1 MRYFFI
7 IYALLAVLVVSIGG
21 FRGDKFKSPPLR
33 IFPDMDE
40 QDRID
45 PQQASDFFSDGL
57 GARQP
62 VAATVPQGLKPADL
76 ADTSTKALA
85 SYNSYY
91 HTGMYNEEV
100 LGTGLPV
107 KELGLTEETL
117 PAFIKRGSVAFN
129 ANCSGCHGISGNG
142 KGVVASYG
150 VPGVFDLVSS
160 TLPDGG
166 IYDVIVNG
174 RGNMAAFGY
183 QVDLNDRWAIVAYL
197 RALQYSRKAPLDQ
210 VKQAYEAGSA
220 K

>member
-21 FRGDKFKSPPLR
+21 FRGAKFNNAPIR

-45 PQQASDFFSDGL
+45 PQEASDFFSDGQ
-57 GARQP
+57 GARLP
-62 VAATVPQGLKPADL
+62 VAGTNPQGFKPATL
-76 ADTSTKALA
+76 ADKTTKTFAND
-85 SYNSYY
+85 NSYY
-91 HTGMYNEEV
+91 HTGAYDEQV
-100 LGTGLPV
+100 LGNGLPV

-117 PAFIKRGSVAFN
+117 PAFIKRGSVVFN
-129 ANCSGCHGISGNG
+129 ANCAACHGISGNG

-150 VPGVFDLVSS
+150 VPGVFNLVDS

-183 QVDLNDRWAIVAYL
+183 QIDLNDRWAIVAYL

-210 VKQAYEAGSA
+210 VKEAYEAGSA

>member
-21 FRGDKFKSPPLR
+21 FRGEKFKQTPIR

-45 PQQASDFFSDGL
+45 PQEGSDFFHDGL

-62 VAATVPQGLKPADL
+62 VQSTLPQGLEPADL
-76 ADTSTKALA
+76 ADENTKTFTND
-85 SYNSYY
+85 NSYY
-91 HTGMYNEEV
+91 HTGMFDENV
-100 LGTGLPV
+100 FGNGLPV
-107 KELGLTEETL
+107 EELGLNEENL
-117 PAFIKRGSVAFN
+117 PAFIKRGKVAFN
-129 ANCSGCHGISGNG
+129 SNCAICHGVSGNG

-150 VPGVFDLVSS
+150 VPGVFNLIDS

-166 IYDVIVNG
+166 MYDVIVNG

-183 QVDLNDRWAIVAYL
+183 QIDVKDRWAIIAYL
-197 RALQYSRKAPLDQ
+197 RALQYARKAPLEQ
-210 VKQAYEAGSA
+210 VKDAYEASA
-220 K
+220 AK

>member
-1 MRYFFI
+1 MRYFFT

-33 IFPDMDE
+33 IFPDMDD

-45 PQQASDFFSDGL
+45 PQATSDFFSDGL

-62 VAATVPQGLKPADL
+62 VAATVPQGFEPADL
-76 ADTSTKALA
+76 ADASTKTFTND
-85 SYNSYY
+85 NSYY
-91 HTGMYNEEV
+91 HTGMYDEEV

-117 PAFIKRGSVAFN
+117 PAFIKRGSVVFN
-129 ANCSGCHGISGNG
+129 ANCSACHGISGNG
-142 KGVVASYG
+142 KGVVAAYG
-150 VPGVFDLVSS
+150 VPGVYNLVDSM
-160 TLPDGG
+160 LPDGG
-166 IYDVIVNG
+166 VYDVIVNG
-174 RGNMAAFGY
+174 RGNMSAFGY
-183 QVDLNDRWAIVAYL
+183 QVDVNDRWAVVAYL

>member
-7 IYALLAVLVVSIGG
+7 IYLLLAVLVVSIGG
-21 FRGDKFKSPPLR
+21 FRGDKFKNTPIR

-40 QDRID
+40 QDRIN
-45 PQQASDFFSDGL
+45 PQQASDYFSDGL

-62 VAATVPQGLKPADL
+62 VAATVPQGLKPASL
-76 ADTSTKALA
+76 ADASTKTFTND
-85 SYNSYY
+85 NSYY
-91 HTGMYNEEV
+91 HTGMYDDQV

-107 KELGLTEETL
+107 EELGLTEETL
-117 PAFIKRGSVAFN
+117 PAFIKRGSVVFN
-129 ANCSGCHGISGNG
+129 ANCSACHGISGNG

-150 VPGVFDLVSS
+150 VPGVFNLVTSE
-160 TLPDGG
+160 LPDGG

-174 RGNMAAFGY
+174 RGNMAKFGY
-183 QVDLNDRWAIVAYL
+183 QVDVNDRWAVIAYL

>member
-7 IYALLAVLVVSIGG
+7 IYLLLAVLVVSIGG
-21 FRGDKFKSPPLR
+21 FRGDKFKSTPIR

-40 QDRID
+40 QDRIN

-76 ADTSTKALA
+76 ADVSTKSFAND
-85 SYNSYY
+85 NSYY
-91 HTGMYNEEV
+91 HTGMYDEEV
-100 LGTGLPV
+100 FGTGLPV
-107 KELGLTEETL
+107 DELELTEETL
-117 PAFIKRGSVAFN
+117 PAFIKRGSVAYN

-150 VPGVFDLVSS
+150 VPGVFNLVDSK
-160 TLPDGG
+160 LPDGG
-166 IYDVIVNG
+166 MYDVIVHG
-174 RGNMAAFGY
+174 RGNMSAFGY
-183 QVDLNDRWAIVAYL
+183 QVDLNDRWAIIAYL
-197 RALQYSRKAPLDQ
+197 RALQHSRKAPLDQ

>member
-7 IYALLAVLVVSIGG
+7 IYLLLAVLVVSIGG
-21 FRGDKFKSPPLR
+21 FRGDKFKNTPLR

-40 QDRID
+40 QDRIN
-45 PQQASDFFSDGL
+45 PQQASDYFSDGL

-62 VAATVPQGLKPADL
+62 VAATVPQGLKPASL
-76 ADTSTKALA
+76 ADASTQ
-85 SYNSYY
+85 SFTNDNSYY
-91 HTGMYNEEV
+91 HTGMYDDQV

-107 KELGLTEETL
+107 AELGLTEEAL
-117 PAFIKRGSVAFN
+117 PAFIKRGSVVFN
-129 ANCSGCHGISGNG
+129 ANCAACHGISGNG

-150 VPGVFDLVSS
+150 VPGVFNLVTSE
-160 TLPDGG
+160 LPDGG

-174 RGNMAAFGY
+174 RGNMSAFGY
-183 QVDLNDRWAIVAYL
+183 QVDVKDRWAVIAYL

-210 VKQAYEAGSA
+210 VKDAYEAGSA